1 MNENQPGVQ
10 LIESEEDKKKK
21 GQATQP
27 GSAFAPTGPS
37 APSAPSGTQQARAA
51 QAAGP
56 TRGTG
61 FTGVGRFLQA
71 NVGSR
76 LGQEVAGRVSQAGQQ
91 AASRLGQAAGQF
103 QQQLGQKQQELSAQQ
118 QAAQAALQRIAGG
131 VEQPQPEIKDGGQKR
146 QITVW
151 GVVKPPSERFGTG
164 FSGSL
169 ADKYNK
175 WQSQIKRED
184 MPSEEEFL
192 SSLSPDEALQYKSKF
207 PEGMSGSRK
216 NLYREQLSKIT
227 QPVSLTPSEQD
238 IAAYQ
243 AIAGGQIQA
252 PTGLQDVEDVR
263 AQAALAGKLAKGT
276 QTTAG
281 RTGLLQQVVGRGP
294 RQYTAG
300 QSALDA
306 LILGQAGGQLA
317 AARRASAGLGRQV
330 ETQSRLA
337 EERAREFGSEARRAK
352 EALTGERGAELSKLA
367 ALGEKQRGEFEAAQ
381 SEFYNTALKE
391 IEEGVLSPE
400 TATRLFG
407 DVKDVDLYGYTKQ
420 EVKNLLEKG
429 IQPTYESSLSEQQ
442 AAAINALK
450 KLAGETAAFTPEQLK
465 DIIGKTA
472 LVSPTKSPGVVFDP
486 EGKIKQKSEA
496 FSKEKQTIDDVIDW
510 FKKTGSPGIANQL
523 RAVSYGD
530 IDTDLFGSQAIKSRG
545 FDIRNPMGADYGE
558 FFADLYGRGSETA
571 EKIKSAVN
579 AMQNI
584 RNLRVSGGD
593 ILKVKPKSG
602 G

>member
-1 MNENQPGVQ
+1 MDGNQQGVQ

-21 GQATQP
+21 GQAAQP

-131 VEQPQPEIKDGGQKR
+131 GAQQIQPEPIKEPQQVQQK
-146 QITVW
+146 T
-151 GVVKPPSERFGTG
+151 T
-164 FSGSL
+164 
-169 ADKYNK
+169 
-175 WQSQIKRED
+175 QSI
-184 MPSEEEFL
+184 
-192 SSLSPDEALQYKSKF
+192 
-207 PEGMSGSRK
+207 
-216 NLYREQLSKIT
+216 
-227 QPVSLTPSEQD
+227 SLTPSEQD

-243 AIAGGQIQA
+243 AVAGGQIQA

-263 AQAALAGKLAKGT
+263 AQAVLAGKLAKGT
-276 QTTAG
+276 QTAAG

-337 EERAREFGSEARRAK
+337 EEQARQFGSEARSAK
-352 EALTGERGAELSKLA
+352 EALTGERGSFISDILAKGEAKRSAYEKQQADFIKRAKDEIASGEPISREVAEAIFGPDVDRISTMGLSK
-367 ALGEKQRGEFEAAQ
+367 Q
-381 SEFYNTALKE
+381 E
-391 IEEGVLSPE
+391 I
-400 TATRLFG
+400 A
-407 DVKDVDLYGYTKQ
+407 
-420 EVKNLLEKG
+420 NLLESG
-429 IQPTYESSLSEQQ
+429 ELATLQTSLTPQQ
-442 AAAINALK
+442 AAQIEALK
-450 KLAGETAAFTPEQLK
+450 KLGSEAGIYRSPEEVQQLAGRTIDGAATLGSGFKFDTSGKYTEKQKEFEKQKKIIDQMIQEFKTTGKTSLRPAGRMAPISYESFAQKLEDYLYGKETSPQGVIKRIEGPRQQTADLDALSMLETARGGPF
-465 DIIGKTA
+465 A
-472 LVSPTKSPGVVFDP
+472 LEENPTWVGEEMRSSYD
-486 EGKIKQKSEA
+486 A
-496 FSKEKQTIDDVIDW
+496 
-510 FKKTGSPGIANQL
+510 L
-523 RAVSYGD
+523 RDA
-530 IDTDLFGSQAIKSRG
+530 
-545 FDIRNPMGADYGE
+545 
-558 FFADLYGRGSETA
+558 
-571 EKIKSAVN
+571 
-579 AMQNI
+579 
-584 RNLRVSGGD
+584 
-593 ILKVKPKSG
+593 ILKMQKLGLTGEQIKIKPKSG
-602 G
+602 E

>member
-1 MNENQPGVQ
+1 MDGIQ

-21 GQATQP
+21 GQAAQP

-118 QAAQAALQRIAGG
+118 QAAQSALQRIAAGG
-131 VEQPQPEIKDGGQKR
+131 AQQIQPEPIKETEQVQQK
-146 QITVW
+146 T
-151 GVVKPPSERFGTG
+151 T
-164 FSGSL
+164 
-169 ADKYNK
+169 
-175 WQSQIKRED
+175 QSI
-184 MPSEEEFL
+184 
-192 SSLSPDEALQYKSKF
+192 
-207 PEGMSGSRK
+207 
-216 NLYREQLSKIT
+216 
-227 QPVSLTPSEQD
+227 SLTPSEQD

-276 QTTAG
+276 QTAAG
-281 RTGLLQQVVGRGP
+281 RIGLLQQVIGRGP

-337 EERAREFGSEARRAK
+337 EEQAREFGAK
-352 EALTGERGAELSKLA
+352 TGEAASLLKGQAGAIKSPIEADISSRLSEIQTKRPELLSGLEESIEKGELTKEQADILGVSEELGTYGLSKQELKNLIRSEFSPADVTAASVSTPEQAAKLA
-367 ALGEKQRGEFEAAQ
+367 ALSKLTGLE
-381 SEFYNTALKE
+381 SLVKE
-391 IEEGVLSPE
+391 DDKKIG
-400 TATRLFG
+400 TIR
-407 DVKDVDLYGYTKQ
+407 DVKQ
-420 EVKNLLEKG
+420 G
-429 IQPTYESSLSEQQ
+429 IQ
-442 AAAINALK
+442 
-450 KLAGETAAFTPEQLK
+450 
-465 DIIGKTA
+465 
-472 LVSPTKSPGVVFDP
+472 FDP
-486 EGKIKQKSEA
+486 EGKLKGAKESAQKQFEQSKKETLSIPGIDFYIRNTRHPAHLTLDSEGNP
-496 FSKEKQTIDDVIDW
+496 TIDSVNNAIDW
-510 FKKTGSPGIANQL
+510 LAKTTANEKERYISPSLYARYDQQL
-523 RAVSYGD
+523 AALKNYAGKHQ
-530 IDTDLFGSQAIKSRG
+530 TLFENRI
-545 FDIRNPMGADYGE
+545 
-558 FFADLYGRGSETA
+558 
-571 EKIKSAVN
+571 KIKE
-579 AMQNI
+579 
-584 RNLRVSGGD
+584 
-593 ILKVKPKSG
+593 
-602 G
+602 